1 MFDVVPYD
9 DIIREGMVGSK
20 LFCSLTGRRNV
31 DGLLE
36 YQRMADALAQVGQS
50 TGTQF
55 VYSLCEWGWVSLQS
69 HFFASCMIC

>member
-9 DIIREGMVGSK
+9 DIVREGIVGSK
-20 LFCSLTGRRNV
+20 FFAPSTGNRSN

-36 YQRMADALAQVGQS
+36 YQRMADALAQVKKR

-55 VYSLCEWGWVSLQS
+55 VYSLCEWGWVSPESL
-69 HFFASCMIC
+69 FSCLE